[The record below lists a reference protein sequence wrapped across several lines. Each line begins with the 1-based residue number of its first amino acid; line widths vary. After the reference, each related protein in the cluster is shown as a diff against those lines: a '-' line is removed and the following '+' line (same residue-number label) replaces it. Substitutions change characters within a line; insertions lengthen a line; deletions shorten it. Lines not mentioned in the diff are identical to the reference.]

1 MKKLIKIV
9 AMLSFMF
16 LFTGC
21 NPVDEILESEKFKN
35 LVDEKI
41 KSEIDMQLNKF
52 PNNEELEKLIAS
64 NISQAKEID
73 NLKLKV
79 DTLESNIKNLEN
91 KTKEQSEKV
100 KNMFN

>member
-1 MKKLIKIV
+1 MKSLIKIV
-9 AMLSFMF
+9 AMASVIF

-21 NPVDEILESEKFKN
+21 NPVDKILESEKFKN
-35 LVDEKI
+35 SVDEKI

-52 PNNEELEKLIAS
+52 SNNQELKELIAS
-64 NISQAKEID
+64 QTKEID

>member
-1 MKKLIKIV
+1 MKQTGKNLCFGKKKIVKIQIKRKKMMKNLIKIV

-73 NLKLKV
+73 NLKL
-79 DTLESNIKNLEN
+79 
-91 KTKEQSEKV
+91 
-100 KNMFN
+100 